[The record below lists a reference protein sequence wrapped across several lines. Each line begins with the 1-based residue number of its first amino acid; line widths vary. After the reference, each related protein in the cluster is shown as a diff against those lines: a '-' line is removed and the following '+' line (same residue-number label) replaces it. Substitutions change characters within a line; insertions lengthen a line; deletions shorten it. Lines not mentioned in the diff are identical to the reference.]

1 MKFISYNYKYYYCEI
16 CQIMR
21 PSESEQAKSPEGGLK
36 SNKNITSAVTFN
48 LKTENDHRGGE

>member
-1 MKFISYNYKYYYCEI
+1 
-16 CQIMR
+16 MR